1 MKLYLEG
8 SQTIVK
14 EDTKELKLEYYL
26 VEENR
31 TEWEDSAYGIK
42 IIQHGDFNTN
52 SEYTEPISYCK
63 DIVEKMV
70 KILWVNSVTPTSMIE
85 IVDDLVSQ

>member
-8 SQTIVK
+8 SQTVVQ
-14 EDTKELKLEYYL
+14 DTKELKLEYYL
-26 VEENR
+26 VEVNR
-31 TEWEDSAYGIK
+31 SEWEDSAYGIK
-42 IIQHGDFNTN
+42 IIQHEDFDTK
-52 SEYTEPISYCK
+52 SEYSEPISYCK

-70 KILWVNSVTPTSMIE
+70 KILWVNTVTATSMLE

>member
-8 SQTIVK
+8 SQTIVQ
-14 EDTKELKLEYYL
+14 EDARELKLEYYL
-26 VEENR
+26 VEDKR
-31 TEWEDSAYGIK
+31 MEWEDSAYGIK
-42 IIQHGDFNTN
+42 IIQHKDFGTN

-70 KILWVNSVTPTSMIE
+70 RILWVNSVTPTSMLE